1 MISEPSAPL
10 LLAQADALAVGIPIA
25 FAAGMLSFLS
35 PCVLPLVPGYL
46 AAVTGV
52 EPDRMEGAGWRH
64 VLGPS
69 LVFVGVFSA
78 IFIALGVGAAGLG
91 QVFSQNRELFT
102 RVAGALIVTMGL
114 FFLASLAIVR
124 LNREWHPGALIRRA
138 GRGGPAIAG
147 AAFAVAWTPCVG
159 PSLAAI
165 LSLASTSDSALR
177 GAGLLAVYSA
187 GLAVPFL
194 LTALAYG
201 RATTAFAWI
210 RRRQAAMM
218 GAAGGI
224 LLVMGVLVFTGELF
238 RLNVEMQRLLNDI
251 GLDVWSE
258 V

>member
-1 MISEPSAPL
+1 MGPE
-10 LLAQADALAVGIPIA
+10 LLAPPLAQGDPLAVGIPIA
-25 FAAGMLSFLS
+25 FAAGALSFLS

-46 AAVTGV
+46 AAVTGLDL
-52 EPDRMEGAGWRH
+52 DRMEEAGWRH

-78 IFIALGVGAAGLG
+78 IFIALGVGAVGLG
-91 QVFSQNRELFT
+91 QAFNQNRVLFNQ
-102 RVAGALIVTMGL
+102 VAGAFIVAMGVL
-114 FFLASLAIVR
+114 FVASLVFAR
-124 LNREWHPGALIRRA
+124 LNREWRPEALLRRA
-138 GRGGPAIAG
+138 GRGGPAVAG

-159 PSLAAI
+159 PALAAI

-187 GLAVPFL
+187 GLGVPFI

-201 RATTAFAWI
+201 RATTAFAWV
-210 RRRQAAMM
+210 RRRQAALM
-218 GAAGGI
+218 GAAGAI
-224 LLVMGVLVFTGELF
+224 LVVMGVLVFTGELF
-238 RLNVEMQRLLNDI
+238 RLNIEAQRFLNSL

>member
-1 MISEPSAPL
+1 VITQL
-10 LLAQADALAVGIPIA
+10 LALPVAQADALTVGIPIA
-25 FAAGMLSFLS
+25 FAAGVLSFLS

-52 EPDRMEGAGWRH
+52 DLDRMESAGWRH

-78 IFIALGVGAAGLG
+78 IFIALGVGAVGLG
-91 QVFSQNRELFT
+91 QAFAQNRDFFT
-102 RVAGALIVTMGL
+102 RVAGIFIVAMGL
-114 FFLASLAIVR
+114 LFVASMFVGR
-124 LNREWHPGALIRRA
+124 LNREWRPEALLRRA
-138 GRGGPAIAG
+138 GRGGPAVAG
-147 AAFAVAWTPCVG
+147 AAFAIAWTPCVG

-165 LSLASTSDSALR
+165 LSLASTSESAVR
-177 GAGLLAVYSA
+177 GAGLLAVYAA
-187 GLAVPFL
+187 GLAVPFVF
-194 LTALAYG
+194 TALAYG

-210 RRRQAAMM
+210 RRRQAALM

-224 LLVMGVLVFTGELF
+224 LVVMGVLVFTGELF
-238 RLNVEMQRLLNDI
+238 RLNIEAQRFLNSI